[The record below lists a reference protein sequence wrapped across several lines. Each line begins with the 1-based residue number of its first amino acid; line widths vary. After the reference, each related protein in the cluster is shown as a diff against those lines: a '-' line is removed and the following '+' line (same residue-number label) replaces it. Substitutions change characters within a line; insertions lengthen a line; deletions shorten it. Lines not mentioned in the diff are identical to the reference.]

1 MDKKT
6 NEINH
11 IKFYYCH
18 PRENENPVLFKTL
31 DTRLREY
38 DNTYKDKL
46 VSSFIKIPLVLAMVT
61 FLTSG
66 LIIFSE
72 NATRDKIAEQKKTL
86 LLESLKDLIPDE
98 LHDNDLTQ
106 DASLIN
112 RPKLLGHRKEQALY
126 IGTLNGTT
134 TVLAVPVTARNG
146 YSGDI
151 DLMVGIKNNG
161 KITAV
166 KILEQHETP
175 GLGDLIQ
182 ANKSNWLKQFP
193 TLSLKE
199 IREKNWK
206 VKRDGGQFDQITGAT
221 ITPRAVVAAIKQAL
235 LFQKSYT
242 KLTNGEIE

>member
-1 MDKKT
+1 M
-6 NEINH
+6 NN
-11 IKFYYCH
+11 
-18 PRENENPVLFKTL
+18 
-31 DTRLREY
+31 
-38 DNTYKDKL
+38 
-46 VSSFIKIPLVLAMVT
+46 FIKIPLVLALVT
-61 FLTSG
+61 FFTSG
-66 LIIFSE
+66 LLMFSE
-72 NATRDKIAEQKKTL
+72 SATRDKIAEQKKIL
-86 LLESLKDLIPDE
+86 LLESLKDLIPDA

-106 DASLIN
+106 NTPLIK
-112 RPKLLGHRKEQALY
+112 RPELLGHRKEQALY

-161 KITAV
+161 EITAV

-175 GLGDLIQ
+175 GLGDLIE
-182 ANKSNWLKQFP
+182 ANKSDWLNQFP

-199 IREKNWK
+199 IGENNWK

-235 LFQKSYT
+235 IFQQEFLKT
-242 KLTNGEIE
+242 ANEDKKQDTAQ